1 MAGAPKYLKALEE
14 LWWRS
19 RVMRKKALGEK
30 LSREEK
36 KYLPPELRD
45 RPLSPEERQ
54 SLPPQ
59 LRLPVELHGFRR
71 PKELRGPALMKW
83 LMLLDGIW
91 QDRRFGDCINAFLEH
106 GIVDPHTHEFIT
118 RQGPELDRDNEYQQT
133 KCLEE
138 VRARAQQCG
147 SERRASLE
155 IAAEWGLPG
164 NGGNLDSVAKGLRDK
179 LRALR
184 KQP

>member
-1 MAGAPKYLKALEE
+1 MAGAPKYLEALEA

-19 RVMRKKALGEK
+19 RGMRKKALGGELVQK
-30 LSREEK
+30 ELEH
-36 KYLPPELRD
+36 LPPELRD
-45 RPLSPEERQ
+45 RPLSLEEYQ

-71 PKELRGPALMKW
+71 PKELRGPALIKW

-91 QDRRFGDCINAFLEH
+91 QDRRFGNCINAFLEH

-138 VRARAQQCG
+138 VRARIQQG
-147 SERRASLE
+147 KSELRSSLE
-155 IAAEWGLPG
+155 VAAEWGLLG
-164 NGGNLDSVAKGLRDK
+164 KGGSLDAVAKGLRDR
-179 LRALR
+179 LGALR